1 MNMNLTILGCGS
13 SIPTKINNP
22 SAQIVEMHDKQ
33 FLIDCGEGTQNT
45 IRKTSQKISRLDH
58 IFISHL
64 HGDHCFGLIGLIS
77 TLSMMDRTRD
87 LYIHAQPDLQKM
99 LQPQLDYFCADLN
112 FKIIFCNYH
121 PRKSEVIYEDRSI
134 TVTTIPLKHRVPC
147 CGFLFAEKPKE
158 RHIIKEKIDEYQIP
172 LVAIP
177 ALKAGEDYILE
188 DGTLIPNEKLTTAPT
203 PPFKYAYCSDTAY
216 NEKILPLIQ
225 EVDVLYH
232 EATFLKD
239 KEYRAKETQHST
251 AEQAAK
257 IALKANVKNLMI
269 GHFSARILDQNLSL
283 QEAQAIFPNTLLAQE
298 RKTYEF

>member
-225 EVDVLYH
+225 GVDVLYH

>member
-13 SIPTKINNP
+13 SIPTKMNNP
-22 SAQIVEMHDKQ
+22 SGQIVEMHDKQ

-99 LQPQLDYFCADLN
+99 LQPQLDYFCADLGFN
-112 FKIIFCNYH
+112 VIFCNYH
-121 PRKSEVIYEDRSI
+121 PRKSEVIYEDRTI

-172 LVAIP
+172 LAAIP
-177 ALKAGEDYILE
+177 ALKAGEDYTLE

-225 EVDVLYH
+225 GVDVLYH

-251 AEQAAK
+251 AEQAAQ

-283 QEAQAIFPNTLLAQE
+283 QEAQTIFPNTLIAQE
-298 RKTYEF
+298 RKTYTF